1 MTTEIAV
8 PENTKTGLPSYSL
21 AASLTDL
28 VGTDPAATWYPPRPQ
43 SPAICEAAL
52 DELDRIERAINE
64 HPTKR
69 QVAEWLGQLGVLT
82 AGKMTA
88 DDARM
93 RLAAY
98 AGMLSDAPIG
108 AFTRES
114 LKRAARKFTW
124 FPTFSEVSEFIDKE
138 HWWLKA
144 QKIRLDRIVSDGR
157 KREAERRSAT

>member
-1 MTTEIAV
+1 M
-8 PENTKTGLPSYSL
+8 
-21 AASLTDL
+21 TDL
-28 VGTDPAATWYPPRPQ
+28 IGTDPAATWYPPRAQ
-43 SPAICEAAL
+43 PAAVVQAAL
-52 DELDRIERAINE
+52 DELDRIERALYDN
-64 HPTKR
+64 PTKR
-69 QVAEWLGQLGVLT
+69 QVAEWLGQLGILT

-157 KREAERRSAT
+157 KREAERERRTTA